1 MKESSSVWI
10 PINEM
15 GLYKVYRRL
24 PTCDHRFRWIG
35 RAMTAEE
42 RFEADRKEKLLNR
55 SINEMGIYAALK
67 NYGKKWAY
75 EQRQIRQMRGA
86 GATIE
91 QIALEMETS
100 EKVIRCRL
108 AGGWKV

>member
-1 MKESSSVWI
+1 MQSSCSWK

-15 GLYKVYRRL
+15 GLYKVYL
-24 PTCDHRFRWIG
+24 KYPKDEHPFRWIG
-35 RAMTAEE
+35 RPMTKEE
-42 RFEADRKEKLLNR
+42 RFEAERIEKLLNR
-55 SINEMGIYAALK
+55 PINEMGIYAALK